1 MALRAA
7 WSRAPPKCMPPS
19 EQCKLW
25 GLREALRMLGAD
37 DTQYQHMAGRVFVN
51 GQDDALGNEHPG
63 RQSVRELFQRVD
75 TDFKGWYPGRTSGA
89 KRGAK
94 TQLTPGKRK
103 TIAQSMMAAKKRGAR
118 PCYDLA
124 KARCPTSTANPK
136 TGEAFSRNV
145 INVVLTSDC
154 YDKTPDR
161 PWEFRYGAKR
171 RALLPEDQEQR
182 ADWGRRLLSRCRTH
196 LCQHGVSN
204 EFPCVTQ
211 GPCRK
216 DLLFHRLISP

>member
-25 GLREALRMLGAD
+25 GLREALRMLGQD
-37 DTQYQHMAGRVFVN
+37 DTQYQQMAGRVFVN

-63 RQSVRELFQRVD
+63 RQSVREFFQRVD